1 MYSLFFVIYHIN
13 YTGAHVAR
21 SSVDLLNVGATSTAA
36 RRGGRAAHSAH
47 VGHAAGHASRGAAGL
62 VQLGHDRHGDAL
74 KLLLA
79 RLELL
84 DLGRLVGLNPRDGL
98 VDLLSE
104 RLLVGGVILVV
115 DLLARALVLLL
126 EALSL
131 LHHALDLVL
140 RQAALVVG
148 DGDLVRLA
156 GRFIRGRHV
165 HDADGVK

>member
-13 YTGAHVAR
+13 YTGALVAR
-21 SSVDLLNVGATSTAA
+21 SLVDLLNVGATSTAA

-47 VGHAAGHASRGAAGL
+47 VGHAAGHASRGAGL

-104 RLLVGGVILVV
+104 RLLVGGVNLVGDLLLGHGVLEGIGVVLERILGV
-115 DLLARALVLLL
+115 DLLARALVLL
-126 EALSL
+126 
-131 LHHALDLVL
+131 
-140 RQAALVVG
+140 
-148 DGDLVRLA
+148 
-156 GRFIRGRHV
+156 
-165 HDADGVK
+165 

>member
-13 YTGAHVAR
+13 YTGALVAR
-21 SSVDLLNVGATSTAA
+21 SLVDLLNVGATSTAA

-47 VGHAAGHASRGAAGL
+47 VGHAAGGAAGL
-62 VQLGHDRHGDAL
+62 IQLGHDRHGDAL
-74 KLLLA
+74 ELLLA

-104 RLLVGGVILVV
+104 RLLVGDVNLVGDLLLGHGVLEGVGVVLERILGV

-126 EALSL
+126 
-131 LHHALDLVL
+131 
-140 RQAALVVG
+140 
-148 DGDLVRLA
+148 
-156 GRFIRGRHV
+156 
-165 HDADGVK
+165 